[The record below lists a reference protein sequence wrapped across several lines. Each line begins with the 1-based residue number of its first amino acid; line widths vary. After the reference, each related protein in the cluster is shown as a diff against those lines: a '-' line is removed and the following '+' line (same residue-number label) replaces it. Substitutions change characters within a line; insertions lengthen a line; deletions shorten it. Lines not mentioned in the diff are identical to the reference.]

1 MSLAKLCFGQVRHA
15 RIKPAKN
22 SFSYSVFSLRIPM
35 RERKNHANGI
45 KQWGL
50 GDNTSSLLSFYDK
63 DHGNGSND
71 SLAWALD
78 VVETHGIKDIDGEIW
93 LHTFPRVLGYV
104 FNPVSFWFF
113 ENKQG
118 DLRAVIAEV
127 NNTFGERHCYLLS
140 DEVGNHLK
148 WGQTLSSTK
157 IFHVSPFCE
166 TAGTYLFRFFSHLSA
181 PPQHV
186 ARIEYHLEGPVLI
199 TSINGIEKDITLG
212 TIIWSAIRYPAMSFG
227 VIFRIHWQALKLWLK
242 GVPFHPKPVPPDSEV
257 SK

>member
-50 GDNTSSLLSFYDK
+50 GDNKSSLLSFYDK

-78 VVETHGIKDIDGEIW
+78 VVETHGIKDVEGEIW

-140 DEVGNHLK
+140 DEEGGHLK

-166 TAGTYLFRFFSHLSA
+166 TTGTYLFRFFSHLSA
-181 PPQHV
+181 P
-186 ARIEYHLEGPVLI
+186 R
-199 TSINGIEKDITLG
+199 NTL
-212 TIIWSAIRYPAMSFG
+212 P
-227 VIFRIHWQALKLWLK
+227 
-242 GVPFHPKPVPPDSEV
+242 E
-257 SK
+257 